1 MFYVIVFG
9 LGVVATLIG
18 AALALLFM
26 DLEDHQ

>member
-18 AALALLFM
+18 TALAILFM
-26 DLEDHQ
+26 DLESE

>member
-18 AALALLFM
+18 TALALLFL